1 MKTII
6 KNKTMIAAILL
17 TAIAVI
23 GLSFTGAFAS
33 TISTAVSPIPTS
45 SATPGPSTTP
55 TCSPVPTVLPVVI
68 PIRSNWVRIDGN
80 ITSWGTQVPPVVK
93 GALAVMAATTS
104 RTGVPTNWF
113 DSATALWTNTT
124 KTSLDGTATYN
135 YYAARLVKASFTATN
150 FQGNDFYMN
159 GTWSVA
165 NITIT
170 RTVTKTDGSINIQ
183 SNTNIT
189 PIEVRVYGELN
200 VHGSWTKFTLDITG
214 LPLLDGTVNR
224 SIERQ
229 TVFNRFDIVNA
240 GQDTTITRADLTT
253 IEHDYGAVPG
263 NSNYDENMDFHGTY
277 QIDICDVATVA
288 ANVQS

>member
-1 MKTII
+1 MKTLI

-17 TAIAVI
+17 AAIAVI
-23 GLSFTGAFAS
+23 GLSFSGAFAS
-33 TISTAVSPIPTS
+33 TMSTAVSPTPT
-45 SATPGPSTTP
+45 AVSTT
-55 TCSPVPTVLPVVI
+55 SPSPSPILSVAPFVI
-68 PIRSNWVRIDGN
+68 PIRSSWVRIDGN
-80 ITSWGTQVPPVVK
+80 ITSWGTQVAPEIK
-93 GALAVMAATTS
+93 GALTMMTATTS
-104 RTGVPTNWF
+104 KGGVPAAWF
-113 DSATALWTNTT
+113 DSATAIWTNTT
-124 KTSLDGTATYN
+124 STNTRQAGSVSVS
-135 YYAARLVKASFTATN
+135 YYAARLVKTDFTATN
-150 FQGNDFYMN
+150 FQGNDFYLN

-200 VHGSWTKFTLDITG
+200 VTGSWTKFTLGITG
-214 LPLLDGTVNR
+214 IPLLDGTVNR

-229 TVFNRFDIVNA
+229 TVFNRFDIINA
-240 GQDTTITRADLTT
+240 GQDTTVTRADLTT

-277 QIDICDVATVA
+277 QIDICDIATIA